1 MFDFNLA
8 IIDVA
13 AAWVV
18 VTLPRM
24 VQARLLVRSASLGP
38 GQENRLRPD
47 PVQQMSLLGTLAVPA
62 LTSLLNIPVLAWG
75 KDFDEIPVEPNY
87 RRAVSVVGATV
98 LSYAVQ
104 AVAFSLLLMLLAKV
118 YLAGAPAA
126 ARAGQLCLRLAMLNL
141 LAIPILD
148 AGTAWIFLRRMHWS
162 IALGSSVVLI
172 GVFHATGLLQWIDR
186 WASLGFFYL
195 TQLR

>member
-1 MFDFNLA
+1 MLDFNLA

-24 VQARLLVRSASLGP
+24 VQAKLLQKGASLGP

-87 RRAVSVVGATV
+87 RRAVSLVGATV
-98 LSYAVQ
+98 LIYAVQ
-104 AVAFSLLLMLLAKV
+104 AVAFALLLMLLAKV
-118 YLAGAPAA
+118 YLAGAPVA

-148 AGTAWIFLRRMHWS
+148 AGTAWIFLRRMHW
-162 IALGSSVVLI
+162 ATAWGASVIVLAI
-172 GVFHATGLLQWIDR
+172 FYAAGLLQWIDR

-195 TQLR
+195 TQLG

>member
-1 MFDFNLA
+1 
-8 IIDVA
+8 
-13 AAWVV
+13 
-18 VTLPRM
+18 
-24 VQARLLVRSASLGP
+24 
-38 GQENRLRPD
+38 
-47 PVQQMSLLGTLAVPA
+47 
-62 LTSLLNIPVLAWG
+62 
-75 KDFDEIPVEPNY
+75 
-87 RRAVSVVGATV
+87 
-98 LSYAVQ
+98 
-104 AVAFSLLLMLLAKV
+104 
-118 YLAGAPAA
+118 
-126 ARAGQLCLRLAMLNL
+126 MLNL